1 MIQLETAI
9 DNFDREIFESILE
22 EHHLD
27 LIDQKKLGET
37 AVSIT
42 TRLNDPEEIFW
53 LGRIFQSRLNDR
65 YDINF

>member
-9 DNFDREIFESILE
+9 DNFDRAIFESILK

>member
-9 DNFDREIFESILE
+9 DNSDRAIFESILE